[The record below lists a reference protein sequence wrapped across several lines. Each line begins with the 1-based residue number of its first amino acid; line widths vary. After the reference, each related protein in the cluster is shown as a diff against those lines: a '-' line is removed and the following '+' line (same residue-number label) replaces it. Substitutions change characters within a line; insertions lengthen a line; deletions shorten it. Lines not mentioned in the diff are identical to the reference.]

1 MKPLIA
7 LLLLC
12 TGLRAQNTPGT
23 LLWEVSRQ
31 GSPFKSY
38 LFGTFHEVE
47 PAFFATLNNTMDKL
61 KSADVVYVE
70 ESSGQATPSP
80 ALFSKL
86 GTWNHA
92 RWDSLLA
99 PEQQVIFREF
109 ISRAERPDFYK
120 LPPLVLN
127 RTVSGM
133 YFLEFC
139 PAAGR
144 QSYELMDTYIE
155 RLARQHRKPVSSLD
169 RNQGDLLQQVAA
181 TRSATQDSMYAGF
194 CVNFMQKMLQDDTK
208 DCALLDK
215 YKRFE
220 VDYQLNTDLTQTENR
235 SPLLIE
241 RNNQWTATLEIA
253 MNTRNCFVAIGLRHL
268 FYKQGLIEQ
277 LRFRGFLVTPIAA
290 S

>member
-1 MKPLIA
+1 MKPLFI

-12 TGLRAQNTPGT
+12 TGLHAQNTPGT

-47 PAFFATLNNTMDKL
+47 PSFFATLHNAVAKL
-61 KSADVVYVE
+61 SAAEQVFVE
-70 ESSGQATPSP
+70 ESSAQASSS
-80 ALFSKL
+80 AAMFSQL
-86 GTWNHA
+86 GTWS
-92 RWDSLLA
+92 RPQWDSLLT
-99 PEQQVIFREF
+99 PGQQAVFQEF
-109 ISRAERPDFYK
+109 TGRAERPDFYK

-139 PAAGR
+139 PVAAR
-144 QSYELMDTYIE
+144 SSYEMLDTYIE
-155 RLARQHRKPVSSLD
+155 RLARHQQKPVSSLD
-169 RNQGDLLQQVAA
+169 RKQSDVLQQAAA
-181 TRSATQDSMYAGF
+181 TRSAAQDSMYARY
-194 CVNFMQKMLQDDTK
+194 CIDWMQKMLQDDTK

-220 VDYQLNTDLTQTENR
+220 VDYQLDTDLSKTVDGA
-235 SPLLIE
+235 PLLID
-241 RNNQWTATLEIA
+241 RNRQWTATLETA
-253 MNTRNCFVAIGLRHL
+253 LSSNNCFVAVGLRHL

-277 LRFRGFLVTPIAA
+277 LRTRGFKVTPIAA
-290 S
+290 I

>member
-47 PAFFATLNNTMDKL
+47 PSFFATLNNTTDKL
-61 KSADVVYVE
+61 ASADVLYVE
-70 ESSGQATPSP
+70 ESSVQAAPSP

-86 GTWNHA
+86 GTWNQA
-92 RWDSLLA
+92 RWDSLLTPA
-99 PEQQVIFREF
+99 QQTVFRDF

-127 RTVSGM
+127 RGVSGM

-139 PAAGR
+139 PSSGR

-155 RLARQHRKPVSSLD
+155 RLARQHGKPVNSLD
-169 RNQGDLLQQVAA
+169 RNQGDLLQQAAA

-194 CVNFMQKMLQDDTK
+194 CVDVMQKMLQDDTK
-208 DCALLDK
+208 DCALMDK

-220 VDYQLNTDLTQTENR
+220 VDYQLDTDLTTTGNI

-241 RNNQWTATLEIA
+241 RNNQWTATLETA
-253 MNTRNCFVAIGLRHL
+253 MQTRNCFVAIGLRHL

-277 LRFRGFLVTPIAA
+277 LRLRGFSVTPVAA
-290 S
+290 A

>member
-1 MKPLIA
+1 MKPLLA

-12 TGLRAQNTPGT
+12 TNLRAQNTPGT

-31 GSPFKSY
+31 DSPFKSY

-47 PAFFATLNNTMDKL
+47 PAFFATLNNAMGKL
-61 KSADVVYVE
+61 ASADVVYVE
-70 ESSGQATPSP
+70 ESSTEATSSP
-80 ALFSKL
+80 ALFSQL
-86 GTWNHA
+86 GTWNQA
-92 RWDSLLA
+92 RWDLLLTS
-99 PEQQVIFREF
+99 EQQVIFREF
-109 ISRAERPDFYK
+109 ISKAERPDFYK

-139 PAAGR
+139 PSPGR

-155 RLARQHRKPVSSLD
+155 RLARQQQKPVNSLD
-169 RNQGDLLQQVAA
+169 HNQGDLLQKVAS

-194 CVNFMQKMLQDDTK
+194 CVDFMQKMLQDDTK

-215 YKRFE
+215 YKQFE
-220 VDYQLNTDLTQTENR
+220 VDYQLDTDLMQTEND

-241 RNNQWTATLEIA
+241 RNNQWTATLEAA
-253 MNTRNCFVAIGLRHL
+253 MHTRNCFVAVGLRHL

-277 LRFRGFLVTPIAA
+277 LRLRGYLVTPVAA
-290 S
+290 A

>member
-12 TGLRAQNTPGT
+12 TSLQAQNTPGT

-47 PAFFATLNNTMDKL
+47 PAFFATLNNTMGKL
-61 KSADVVYVE
+61 ASADEVYVE
-70 ESSGQATPSP
+70 ESSTEATPSQ

-86 GTWNHA
+86 GTWNQA

-99 PEQQVIFREF
+99 PGQQVIFREF

-127 RTVSGM
+127 RSVSGM

-139 PAAGR
+139 PSADR
-144 QSYELMDTYIE
+144 PSYELMDTYIE
-155 RLARQHRKPVSSLD
+155 RLARQHGKPVNSLD
-169 RNQGDLLQQVAA
+169 QNQGDLLLRAA
-181 TRSATQDSMYAGF
+181 TTRSATQDSMYAGF

-208 DCALLDK
+208 DCTLLDK

-220 VDYQLNTDLTQTENR
+220 VDYQLDTDLTTTENA

-241 RNNQWTATLEIA
+241 RNNQWTATLEAA
-253 MNTRNCFVAIGLRHL
+253 MRTRSCFVAFGLRHL

-277 LRFRGFLVTPIAA
+277 LRLRGFLVTPVAA
-290 S
+290 A